1 MPIFLQNLRCNVVG
15 SAANGFFAVSFIFYF
30 GAQSKI
36 TDLGVHEFVDEYVSQ
51 FEISMNNSLFMYI
64 DHRFDNLCDVNS
76 GLEFS

>member
-1 MPIFLQNLRCNVVG
+1 MPKVVNDFRCQIVR
-15 SAANGFFAVSFIFYF
+15 STANGFFAVSFIFYF